1 MANGMN
7 EQFGTLHG
15 DTAVLSSRQGF
26 AEFMSLL
33 KGNNEFELTVIDG
46 WT

>member
-1 MANGMN
+1 MN
-7 EQFGTLHG
+7 EQFGTLHD

-33 KGNNEFELTVIDG
+33 KGHNAFELTIKNK
-46 WT
+46 WN